1 MMSLRGS
8 AQRSIHAITSRRIMS
23 CVSSPSIPKWWA
35 YLDLNQGPRA
45 YQARA
50 LTN

>member
-1 MMSLRGS
+1 MSLRGS
-8 AQRSIHAITSRRIMS
+8 AQRSIHAIALRRFMS
-23 CVSSPSIPKWWA
+23 CALSPTIPIWWA